1 MLQVLIR
8 RGLQAVPVALG
19 ITFLTFLLAY
29 VSPGD
34 PLLAYAPI
42 DARSDAELAR
52 ARSERGLDDPWLV
65 QYVRWL
71 QRVLQGDLG
80 VSLVTQRPVVTEVAG
95 AIRVTVGLS
104 LAALLLS
111 TVLGIG
117 LGMLAALNRDGWVDH
132 LIAVATFTTIGVPGF
147 FLALLLV
154 SVFSVQ
160 LGWLPTS
167 GTRSAVP
174 DAGGAWWMWL
184 DQARHAILPLLVLA
198 SDSAASLARY
208 TRDHVVEVME
218 EAYVRTASAKGLGF
232 HARNWRH
239 AFPNALLPVVTVL
252 GLRVPNVLAG
262 SVIVET
268 VFNWPGIGR
277 LVVQSA
283 IDKDIPVLL
292 AVTLAFAI
300 VTMIANLITDLTYAA
315 IDPRVTRPS

>member
-1 MLQVLIR
+1 MLYVLIR
-8 RGLQAVPVALG
+8 RGLQALPVALG

-52 ARSERGLDDPWLV
+52 ARSERGLDDPWLT
-65 QYVRWL
+65 QYARWL
-71 QRVLQGDLG
+71 RRVLTGDLG
-80 VSLVTQRPVVTEVAG
+80 VSLVTQRPVVAEISG
-95 AIRVTVGLS
+95 AIRVTIGLS
-104 LAALLLS
+104 LAALVLS
-111 TVLGIG
+111 TLLGIG
-117 LGMLAALNRDGWVDH
+117 LGMAAALNRDRWLDH
-132 LIAVATFTTIGVPGF
+132 TIAVATFTTIGVPGF

-174 DAGGAWWMWL
+174 GGGGLWLAL

-232 HARNWRH
+232 AARSWRH
-239 AFPNALLPVVTVL
+239 AFPNALLPIVTVL

-262 SVIVET
+262 SVIVES

-277 LVVQSA
+277 LVVSSA

-315 IDPRVTRPS
+315 IDPRIKHPS

>member
-1 MLQVLIR
+1 MLRVLIR
-8 RGLQAVPVALG
+8 RGLQALPVALG

-42 DARSDAELAR
+42 DARSDADLAR
-52 ARSERGLDDPWLV
+52 ARSERGLDDPWFV
-65 QYVRWL
+65 QYGRWL

-80 VSLVTQRPVVTEVAG
+80 VSLVTQRPVVAEVAG

-117 LGMLAALNRDGWVDH
+117 LGMVAALNRDGWLDH
-132 LIAVATFTTIGVPGF
+132 AIAVATFTTIGVPGF

-174 DAGGAWWMWL
+174 DAGGLWMLL

-218 EAYVRTASAKGLGF
+218 EAYVRTASAKGLSYQ
-232 HARNWRH
+232 ARNWRH
-239 AFPNALLPVVTVL
+239 AFPNALLPIVTVL

-277 LVVQSA
+277 LVVSSA

-300 VTMIANLITDLTYAA
+300 VTMLANLITDLTYAA
-315 IDPRVTRPS
+315 IDPRVTHPS

>member
-29 VSPGD
+29 ISPGD

-80 VSLVTQRPVVTEVAG
+80 VSLVTQRSVVDEVAG

-117 LGMLAALNRDGWVDH
+117 FGMLAALNRDGWIDH
-132 LIAVATFTTIGVPGF
+132 LVAVATFTTIGVPGF

-154 SVFSVQ
+154 SVFSVH

-218 EAYVRTASAKGLGF
+218 EAYVRTASRPWPSR
-232 HARNWRH
+232 ARWAGCTPPTGWSTPSAAPPPARR
-239 AFPNALLPVVTVL
+239 TTT
-252 GLRVPNVLAG
+252 RV
-262 SVIVET
+262 SWT
-268 VFNWPGIGR
+268 
-277 LVVQSA
+277 SA
-283 IDKDIPVLL
+283 C
-292 AVTLAFAI
+292 T
-300 VTMIANLITDLTYAA
+300 
-315 IDPRVTRPS
+315 S